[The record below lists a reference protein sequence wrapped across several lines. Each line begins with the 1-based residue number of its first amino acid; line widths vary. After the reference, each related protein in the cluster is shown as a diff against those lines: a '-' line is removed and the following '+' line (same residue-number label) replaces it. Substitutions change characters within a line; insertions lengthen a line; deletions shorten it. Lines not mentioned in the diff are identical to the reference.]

1 MRKNLIIILGLFL
14 VNSVL
19 SQDSLRIDTKIREY
33 IELSGGQQ
41 SFETAV
47 DQMVEM
53 YKSMDDSEESVSF
66 WDSFTAEIKEESM
79 DKLIDMLIPIY
90 KANVTEEELDAG
102 ITYLKSPLG
111 KSLIQKTPMIMQES
125 MQAGMIWGQEIGL
138 KIAEKM
144 ESMKKN

>member
-1 MRKNLIIILGLFL
+1 MRKSLIIILGLFL
-14 VNSVL
+14 SIQIF
-19 SQDSLRIDTKIREY
+19 SQDSLRLDHKIREY
-33 IELSGGQQ
+33 IQLSGGQQ

-47 DQMVEM
+47 EQMVEM
-53 YKSMDDSEESVSF
+53 YKSMDDSEEFTSF

-79 DKLIDMLIPIY
+79 DKLIDLLIPIY

-102 ITYLKSPLG
+102 IIYLKSPMG
-111 KSLIQKTPMIMQES
+111 KSLIQKTPVIMRES